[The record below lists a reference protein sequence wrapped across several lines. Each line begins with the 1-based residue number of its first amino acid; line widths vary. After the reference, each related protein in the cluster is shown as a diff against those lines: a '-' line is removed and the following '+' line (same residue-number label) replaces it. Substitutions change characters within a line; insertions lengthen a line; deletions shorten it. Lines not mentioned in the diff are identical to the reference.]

1 MQTGGAGREA
11 VGVTSCLP
19 AASAGHGS
27 VARLSCWPASLRPAC
42 PSPVRV
48 CNRTQGPGGLSMAGS
63 AAGSPTSGSRRGQ
76 GAGVAGFWWGLFL
89 AHCLL
94 LGLHAV
100 AETRELPL
108 LFHKGTDPPPTPFR
122 RPRPQ
127 GLIPSQAPP
136 PDTFSWGKDADM

>member
-1 MQTGGAGREA
+1 
-11 VGVTSCLP
+11 
-19 AASAGHGS
+19 
-27 VARLSCWPASLRPAC
+27 
-42 PSPVRV
+42 
-48 CNRTQGPGGLSMAGS
+48 MAGS

-108 LFHKGTDPPPTPFR
+108 LFHKGTDPRPNPVQEASPSGSNPLPGPT
-122 RPRPQ
+122 
-127 GLIPSQAPP
+127 S
-136 PDTFSWGKDADM
+136 